1 VNGGRADLAG
11 EVELSRF
18 VPTKV
23 RASARLDEV
32 PLRIPSTLP
41 AVISGQLAASGSWD
55 SMLLSGKLD
64 VVRALY
70 TERVDLEKNLLEF
83 RRRVAAPR
91 VFDRSGEW
99 LRLDVALVLGGDLR
113 VENDLVRGGVRG
125 ELNLTGTLAGFGLV
139 GSLHMT
145 PGSRAT
151 FRGNEFLLTHAV
163 ADLTDRRRI
172 RAQLDVHGEAQARD
186 YQVFMHLFG
195 PFDDPQ
201 LQLTSVPSLTQ
212 EDIITLLSIG
222 ITSRDAAAAGLSGAA
237 TAAAAQALFSASGL
251 DEQVKRFLPRAG
263 LIRDFTLRITSA
275 YSEGAGQV
283 VPRAEL
289 ESKLGEQLRLRYQA
303 PISGVAKGGQRAQM
317 ELKLGGRTSL
327 QYQWDT
333 DNPDVSSGGD
343 HGVDLRFRWEWS
355 D

>member
-1 VNGGRADLAG
+1 
-11 EVELSRF
+11 
-18 VPTKV
+18 
-23 RASARLDEV
+23 
-32 PLRIPSTLP
+32 
-41 AVISGQLAASGSWD
+41 
-55 SMLLSGKLD
+55 MLLSGKLE

-83 RRRVAAPR
+83 RRRVTAPK

-99 LRLDVALVLGGDLR
+99 LRLDVALSLGGDLR
-113 VENDLVRGGVRG
+113 VENDLVRGAVRG
-125 ELNLTGTLAGFGLV
+125 ELNLAGTLAGFGLV
-139 GSLHMT
+139 GSVAMT

-163 ADLTDRRRI
+163 ADFTDRRRI
-172 RAQLDVHGEAQARD
+172 RAQLDVHGETQARD

-201 LQLTSVPSLTQ
+201 LQLTSVPSLSQ

-222 ITSRDAAAAGLSGAA
+222 ITSRDTAASGGVYGAA
-237 TAAAAQALFSASGL
+237 TAAAYQALFSASGL

-283 VPRAEL
+283 VPRAEV

-317 ELKLGGRTSL
+317 ELKLGNHTSL

-343 HGVDLRFRWEWS
+343 HGIDLRFRWEWS